1 MIRSAQRPHTRG
13 ALIKPKEPHEHHS
26 RPHPDRGHN
35 AAVNCDG
42 PQFDLATTFARATQ
56 DRSRPWWFGQPLTQA
71 DTPNDLIVC
80 NVML

>member
-1 MIRSAQRPHTRG
+1 MNTTHGPIRT
-13 ALIKPKEPHEHHS
+13 
-26 RPHPDRGHN
+26 
-35 AAVNCDG
+35 AAITLLSIVTV
-42 PQFDLATTFARATQ
+42 PSLMLATTFARATQ